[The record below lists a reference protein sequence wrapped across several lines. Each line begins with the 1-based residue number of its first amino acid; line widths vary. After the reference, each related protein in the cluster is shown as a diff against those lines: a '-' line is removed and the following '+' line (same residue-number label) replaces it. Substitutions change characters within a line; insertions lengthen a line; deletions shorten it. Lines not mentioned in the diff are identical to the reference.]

1 MEHIAANIANI
12 RARIEKAAALSS
24 RPASD
29 ITLVAVTKTVSPEA
43 ASKALEFGVT
53 DLGENRV
60 QELTAKKPLLP
71 EANWH
76 MIGHLQTNKVRQ
88 VVGQAVLIHSVDSLK
103 LAKEIGRVSVLR
115 QLETDILIEVNIGGE
130 DSKFGVSPA
139 EAADFTAECGKIS
152 GVSVKGLMCVAP
164 IAENPDDNRGYFQQ
178 MRKLFEAIALK
189 GIDGV
194 EMKHL
199 SMGMTDDFECAIEC
213 GATIVRVGTG
223 IFGMRD

>member
-12 RARIEKAAALSS
+12 RARIEKSAALSH
-24 RPASD
+24 RHASD
-29 ITLVAVTKTVSPEA
+29 ITLVAVTKTVSSDIAAEA
-43 ASKALEFGVT
+43 VRLGLT

-60 QELTAKKPLLP
+60 QELIAKKPLIP
-71 EANWH
+71 DANWH

-88 VVGQAVLIHSVDSLK
+88 VVGQTVLIHSVDSSK
-103 LAKEIGRVSVLR
+103 LAKEIGRLSVLR
-115 QLETDILIEVNIGGE
+115 ELASDILIEVNIGGE
-130 DSKFGVSPA
+130 DSKFGISPEQA
-139 EAADFTAECGKIS
+139 VDFAAECGKIP

-164 IAENPDDNRGYFQQ
+164 IAENPDDNRGYFLQ
-178 MRKLFEAIALK
+178 MRELFEAIAAK
-189 GIDGV
+189 GLNGV

-223 IFGMRD
+223 IFGMRG